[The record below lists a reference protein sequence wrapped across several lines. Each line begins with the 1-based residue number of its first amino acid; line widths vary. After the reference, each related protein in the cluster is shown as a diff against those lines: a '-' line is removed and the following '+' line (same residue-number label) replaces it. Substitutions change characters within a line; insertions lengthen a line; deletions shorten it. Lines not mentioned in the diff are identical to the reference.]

1 MLYLDSENRCRLGH
15 ERAAQLAAD
24 YRQAQRASGRPSRPT
39 LLRRRLARL
48 MSSFSSR
55 RAVAP
60 RVGTGAGFAILVILG
75 ALAFAHAAAAG
86 GTVGTALPPGFPIIR
101 DASLHTPLLGFG
113 ATGRVTRTPVVFVH
127 GNDDTPFP
135 TPCNPFGRIH
145 SMAQYFAD
153 HGYSPSE
160 LWGVGYQGDQ
170 CDLIDHPELGASWS
184 HTTRANIPDLTRFV
198 AAVLAYTHAKQVD
211 LVGHSLGGTL
221 ARAVARFTIG
231 TRVVRR
237 VVMID
242 APNHGVIFCS
252 PDPLNYAQTPDEGG
266 FTPDSPFCREYG
278 SDQTPFLHLL
288 NGGDPTPGPTRYLV
302 IRNADRSFVYFPDWD
317 GPYFP
322 PFPAE
327 DRYGQPHDFSQSA
340 SIAGASEIDL
350 TDQDQYD
357 DILGTAHMGILNSP
371 QTWNATYDFLT
382 AP

>member
-1 MLYLDSENRCRLGH
+1 MLYIDAENRRRLGR
-15 ERAAQLAAD
+15 ERATQLAAD
-24 YRQAQRASGRPSRPT
+24 YRQAQRARDRRTTPRPWR
-39 LLRRRLARL
+39 ARL
-48 MSSFSSR
+48 TPLRTPVRAVVR
-55 RAVAP
+55 RAGI
-60 RVGTGAGFAILVILG
+60 GTL
-75 ALAFAHAAAAG
+75 ALALAIAALAVAGPAAAD
-86 GTVGTALPPGFPIIR
+86 GTVGTSLPPRFPTIL

-113 ATGRVTRTPVVFVH
+113 ANGPVTRTPIIFVH

-135 TPCNPFGRIH
+135 TACNPFGRMH

-153 HGYSPSE
+153 RGYSPSE
-160 LWGVGYQGDQ
+160 LWAVGYQGDQ
-170 CDLIDHPELGASWS
+170 CDLIAHPELSAARS
-184 HTTRANIPDLTRFV
+184 HSTRANIPDLTRFI

-221 ARAVARFTIG
+221 ARAVTRFTIG
-231 TRVVRR
+231 TGVIRR

-252 PDPLNYAQTPDEGG
+252 PDPLNYARTPEGGG

-278 SDQTPFLHLL
+278 SDQTPFLQLL
-288 NGGDPTPGPTRYLV
+288 NGGDPTPGPTRWLV

-340 SIAGASEIDL
+340 SITGAAEIDL
-350 TDQDQYD
+350 TDQGRYD
-357 DILGTAHMGILNSP
+357 DILGSAHMGILNSP